1 MTTYNGYTNYETW
14 KVNLEMID
22 GLTPSD
28 LCVLDPADTYL
39 IAGALKDYCEET
51 LSNDGHGL
59 ALSFALAF
67 LDNVDWKQIAELL
80 IEAYADA

>member
-1 MTTYNGYTNYETW
+1 MTIYNGYTNYETW

-22 GLTPSD
+22 GLTPKD
-28 LCVLDPADTYL
+28 LCVLDPSDSYL
-39 IAGALKDYCEET
+39 VAGALKEYCEER
-51 LSNDGHGL
+51 LESEGHGL

>member
-22 GLTPSD
+22 GLTPND
-28 LCVLDPADTYL
+28 LCALDPSDTYL
-39 IAGALKDYCEET
+39 VAGALKNYCEET
-51 LSNDGHGL
+51 LESEGRGL

-67 LDNVDWKQIAELL
+67 LDDVDWKQIAELL
-80 IEAYADA
+80 IKAYADA

>member
-22 GLTPSD
+22 GLTPKD
-28 LCVLDPADTYL
+28 LCVLDPSDSYL
-39 IAGALKDYCEET
+39 VAGALKEYCEEI
-51 LSNDGHGL
+51 LEREGRGL

-67 LDNVDWKQIAELL
+67 LDDVDWKQIAELL
-80 IEAYADA
+80 IEAYADV